1 MELIN
6 TITINEAKKNQNDE
20 DGDPLNILNE
30 LKGEEG
36 TEVYE
41 SMTEKITETNNNLNK
56 AQKQIEINKEAI
68 DDSFYTTN
76 LFKKKDFEDSEDE
89 FVDNDKL
96 NIGIKILIALVII
109 CFIIGLI
116 LFLKS
121 FLNF

>member
-1 MELIN
+1 MKQ
-6 TITINEAKKNQNDE
+6 KKNKTE
-20 DGDPLNILNE
+20 DDPLDILND